1 MGKKP
6 KRAKP
11 KFGDFF
17 KEGEVHPKYKG
28 VISEESAK
36 KGEVGVFAPHGGNI
50 DKYTKQIVDYV
61 AKKAPQ
67 ASKYTFASKDPKHH
81 RPSTK
86 MTITHSNQFSE
97 IAGHVKKA
105 IAVHGYKGEKVYV
118 GGDDDESRDRV
129 GEKLQEKLGEHYE
142 IIYDPNKIPKHL
154 RGTSKD
160 KSKPYNFINKIGD
173 KGGVQVELPHTL
185 RENKEHRKI
194 VGDTLAEVVNEL
206 SQGSQPSQ
214 EAQKKKGKV
223 IQFPQY
229 QEQEYQDKAAA

>member
-1 MGKKP
+1 MPKKP
-6 KRAKP
+6 KP

-17 KEGEVHPKYKG
+17 KEGKVDPKYKG

-36 KGEVGVFAPHGGNI
+36 RGEVGVFAPHSGNI

-67 ASKYTFASKDPKHH
+67 SSKYTFASKDPKHH
-81 RPSTK
+81 TTSTR
-86 MTITHSNQFSE
+86 MTISHSNQFSE

-105 IAVHGYKGEKVYV
+105 IAVHGYKGEKIYV
-118 GGDDDESRDRV
+118 GGDDNESRNRV
-129 GEKLQEKLGEHYE
+129 GEKLQASPLGEHYE

-160 KSKPYNFINKIGD
+160 KSNPYNFINKIAD

-206 SQGSQPSQ
+206 SQGQQQPLDF
-214 EAQKKKGKV
+214 QKAKAEQDKKLK
-223 IQFPQY
+223 Y
-229 QEQEYQDKAAA
+229 QQEYKKAA